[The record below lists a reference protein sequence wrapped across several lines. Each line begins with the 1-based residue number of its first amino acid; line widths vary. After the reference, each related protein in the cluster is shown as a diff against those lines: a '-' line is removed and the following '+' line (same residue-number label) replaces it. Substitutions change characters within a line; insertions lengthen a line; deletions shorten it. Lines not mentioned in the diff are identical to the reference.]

1 MTPEEIIS
9 AVGERLP
16 QLADKGTVDKGHA
29 VIPVPLD
36 HLAETLET
44 LKTDPS
50 LDFKMLL
57 DLTVVD
63 WLGRKPRYEL
73 VYHLYSVQGNHRI
86 RLKVGLAEGESA
98 PTATHLWPI
107 ADWLEREMWD
117 MYGVRFSGHP
127 NLRRLLMYDEFKGHP
142 LRKDYPFRKQQPL
155 VPETWPSKPEQ
166 YQMPDLKIYR
176 A

>member
-1 MTPEEIIS
+1 LTPEEIIS

-73 VYHLYSVQGNHRI
+73 VYHLY
-86 RLKVGLAEGESA
+86 
-98 PTATHLWPI
+98 
-107 ADWLEREMWD
+107 
-117 MYGVRFSGHP
+117 
-127 NLRRLLMYDEFKGHP
+127 
-142 LRKDYPFRKQQPL
+142 
-155 VPETWPSKPEQ
+155 
-166 YQMPDLKIYR
+166 
-176 A
+176 